1 MVLLL
6 KVVSRNFST
15 RIGSLMEISGFG
27 MLRPFLT
34 VCHPLLSSGIFF
46 VNDFIEFLPFLVME
60 FVEVPF
66 GVVTGGNR
74 TKFFGPNDQPLMV

>member
-34 VCHPLLSSGIFF
+34 VCHPLLSTCIFLL
-46 VNDFIEFLPFLVME
+46 NDFIKFLPFLVTE

-66 GVVTGGNR
+66 GVVTGGSG
-74 TKFFGPNDQPLMV
+74 TKFFGPNDRPLMV